1 VEEQQAIRSFLSS
14 PTDESF
20 CALFTTIY
28 PRVRGYFLGRH
39 LDELTAED
47 LAQAVLFKV
56 YQKFGEL
63 KNPALFYGWLFA
75 IARNELLQHW
85 RQQQAR
91 IETVELDP
99 MADIFMTEPDELS
112 QLQFME
118 WLSLLEPNEREL
130 VLLRFVEGLTY
141 EELATAL
148 DIPLGTVESR
158 LFALRKTLLRI
169 AEAGQQHL
177 KSGRTNRGESKKLG

>member
-28 PRVRGYFLGRH
+28 PRVRSYFLARH

-56 YQKFGEL
+56 YQKSSEL
-63 KNPALFYGWLFA
+63 KDPALFYGWLFA
-75 IARNELLQHW
+75 VARNELLQHW

-91 IETVELDP
+91 IKTVEPGPL
-99 MADIFMTEPDELS
+99 ADIFMTEPDKLS

-130 VLLRFVEGLTY
+130 VLLRFGEGLTY

-158 LFALRKTLLRI
+158 LFALRKKLLRI

-177 KSGRTNRGESKKLG
+177 KSGSTPRGDSKKQG